1 MLHNVQA
8 RTCARTP
15 NLLCFCACFHFS
27 VHTLA
32 ISIPSYTQLTP
43 PVTRFLSPPTPSLPP
58 HPARRCRKPC
68 GLCCHRSVDCGLPR
82 GWHHAGQQDPSSV
95 GAKTGV
101 GLQAAAAV
109 RLPHTTVTTPTNC
122 HLNDCVNVVTQGQS
136 LCFVRRSLPS
146 IFLDQSTLMVWDTQ
160 EMLKLK
166 PAIFFYFPFFFFICL
181 YSECLPARG
190 ELDFVCLCLRKHCT
204 ATSGRPEINSTR

>member
-1 MLHNVQA
+1 MSCSI
-8 RTCARTP
+8 TCKLGPAPEHPTYS
-15 NLLCFCACFHFS
+15 AFS
-27 VHTLA
+27 PA
-32 ISIPSYTQLTP
+32 FISLFTRWQSRYPPIPSLP
-43 PVTRFLSPPTPSLPP
+43 PSHRLPVSPPPTLSLPP
-58 HPARRCRKPC
+58 HPARRCRKPR

-82 GWHHAGQQDPSSV
+82 GWHHAGQQAPSSV

-101 GLQAAAAV
+101 GLQTAAAV

-122 HLNDCVNVVTQGQS
+122 HLNDRVNVVTQGQS

-166 PAIFFYFPFFFFICL
+166 PAIFFYFPFFL
-181 YSECLPARG
+181 
-190 ELDFVCLCLRKHCT
+190 FVCILNACLHEENWILCASALENIAQQHQADRD
-204 ATSGRPEINSTR
+204 